1 MKKKLNE
8 SPQPVN
14 QSLYTSVNFRDGVV
28 GSSYP
33 SRDKIN
39 PSLLLDI
46 ETAAKR
52 AGVTASVT
60 TAVSGHKYG
69 TRHETGNEVDIAM
82 FNGQGYASKDD
93 AVKRGI
99 YKGIY
104 DFIQQLISMGYVYN
118 VESGNDKAILSF
130 GFEGHENH
138 VHVSRNSDGTDNSV
152 VNKTPDNKDK
162 TKDTKSPVTT
172 TTTTSGPNF
181 DIYGGLLNNL
191 DGNGALKKVGNKI
204 WDETM
209 GKVQKALGESTNNNS
224 NKLNEEVKRIKK
236 MMDL

>member
-8 SPQPVN
+8 APQSVN
-14 QSLYTSVNFRDGVV
+14 QSLYTNVNFKDGVV

-69 TRHETGNEVDIAM
+69 TRHGTGNAVDIAM

-99 YKGIY
+99 YQGIY

-138 VHVSRNSDGTDNSV
+138 VHVSRNSDGTDDSV

-162 TKDTKSPVTT
+162 TKDTESPVTT
-172 TTTTSGPNF
+172 VTTTINKTN
-181 DIYGGLLNNL
+181 YGRVY
-191 DGNGALKKVGNKI
+191 GALGIDGKELAKVGDAA
-204 WDETM
+204 WDNFKNAM
-209 GKVQKALGESTNNNS
+209 GESTNV
-224 NKLNEEVKRIKK
+224 KTTPLNEEIIRIKK

>member
-1 MKKKLNE
+1 MRKKLNE
-8 SPQPVN
+8 APQSVN
-14 QSLYTSVNFRDGVV
+14 QSLYNNVNFKDGVV

-69 TRHETGNEVDIAM
+69 TRHGTGNAVDIAM

-99 YKGIY
+99 YTGIY

-138 VHVSRNSDGTDNSV
+138 VHVSRNSDDGDSSV
-152 VNKTPDNKDK
+152 VTKTPDDK
-162 TKDTKSPVTT
+162 TKTDTKTDTESPVTT
-172 TTTTSGPNF
+172 ATTTINKTN
-181 DIYGGLLNNL
+181 YGRVY
-191 DGNGALKKVGNKI
+191 GALGIDGKELAKVGDAA
-204 WDETM
+204 WDNFKNAM
-209 GKVQKALGESTNNNS
+209 GESTNV
-224 NKLNEEVKRIKK
+224 KTTPLNEEIIRIKK

>member
-1 MKKKLNE
+1 MRKKLNE
-8 SPQPVN
+8 APQSVN
-14 QSLYTSVNFRDGVV
+14 QSLYNNVNFKDGVV

-69 TRHETGNEVDIAM
+69 TRHGTGNAVDIAM

-99 YKGIY
+99 YTGIY

-138 VHVSRNSDGTDNSV
+138 VHVSRNSDDGDSSV
-152 VNKTPDNKDK
+152 VTKSPDKKDK
-162 TKDTKSPVTT
+162 TDDTKSSVTTVTT
-172 TTTTSGPNF
+172 TINKTN
-181 DIYGGLLNNL
+181 YGRVY
-191 DGNGALKKVGNKI
+191 GALGIDGGSLAKLGDEA
-204 WDETM
+204 WDNFKNAM
-209 GKVQKALGESTNNNS
+209 GESTNDKTNP
-224 NKLNEEVKRIKK
+224 LNEEIIRIKK
-236 MMDL
+236 MMRL